1 MRVSGVFLL
10 VTIWYTV
17 GAQPTRVPQGE
28 RGLSGVGVHEGGAV
42 SRGRTGKAPPAIT
55 LLGHLP
61 ALWGGS
67 DCRKRRVL
75 PLAPS
80 GRGLRPQAV
89 GERTVRLP
97 EIFRAMAMFSSSAPT
112 GHLPTLWGGFLSCER
127 AKNDAAEGGTLGVP
141 SVYACRKVFF
151 VPSLQRR
158 NRRNYKLLD
167 KNTFLHKFDGV
178 PFALRA
184 YLCYN
189 R

>member
-1 MRVSGVFLL
+1 M

-112 GHLPTLWGGFLSCER
+112 GHLPTLWGGFLSCGR
-127 AKNDAAEGGTLGVP
+127 AKNDAAGERHPRRPVSICLPQGLFC
-141 SVYACRKVFF
+141 SFF
-151 VPSLQRR
+151 AKKEPK
-158 NRRNYKLLD
+158 KL
-167 KNTFLHKFDGV
+167 
-178 PFALRA
+178 
-184 YLCYN
+184 
-189 R
+189 